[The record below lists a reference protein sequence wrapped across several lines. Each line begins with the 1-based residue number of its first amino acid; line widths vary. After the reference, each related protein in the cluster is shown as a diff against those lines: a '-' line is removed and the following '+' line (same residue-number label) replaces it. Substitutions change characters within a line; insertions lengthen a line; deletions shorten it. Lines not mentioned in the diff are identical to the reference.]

1 MTVRSWEVDLSRTS
15 LDEHDGCRVVTEG
28 LLSREGGKFGA
39 GCNDLASSLK
49 RGSLLVHIGHH
60 DAFSSG
66 AGKLGV
72 SVSVMGWPKVK
83 TIPSC
88 SAPEVQGGYLGR
100 YLPIA
105 KFSSSLL
112 TGADILSGKNN
123 HLSSQTCPT
132 NHGIQHM

>member
-88 SAPEVQGGYLGR
+88 SAPEVQGGYLVGACP
-100 YLPIA
+100 LPNFQA
-105 KFSSSLL
+105 PC
-112 TGADILSGKNN
+112 
-123 HLSSQTCPT
+123 SQ
-132 NHGIQHM
+132 G